1 MSEEKKHILQSL
13 FPPLLFI
20 ILMWTVKSG
29 EIISNFDLHFLGV
42 YPQKIYGIPG
52 IITSP
57 LIHADLKHLAAN
69 SFPLL
74 VLGGSLLFFYR
85 EIALKSLALI
95 YILPGLF
102 VWFGGREAYHIGAS
116 GVVYGLA
123 GFLFFSGIFRR
134 EARLLALTLLVTFL
148 YGSLIWGIFPGFYPE
163 EKISFES
170 HFWGLVAGIIVAFYY
185 RKQGPER
192 KKYNW
197 EIEEELE
204 EQEVTRFDPSP
215 SEPAEYTVKY
225 VPPRKNNH

>member
-20 ILMWTVKSG
+20 VLLWTIKMG
-29 EIISNFDLHFLGV
+29 EMISNFDLSFLGV
-42 YPQKIYGIPG
+42 YPQNIFGIPG

-57 LIHADLKHLAAN
+57 LIHSDIKHLAAN
-69 SFPLL
+69 SVPLV

-148 YGSLIWGIFPGFYPE
+148 YGSLIWGIFPDFYPE
-163 EKISFES
+163 ERISFES
-170 HFWGLVAGIIVAFYY
+170 HFYGLVAGIVVAFYY

-197 EIEEELE
+197 ELEEELE
-204 EQEVTRFDPSP
+204 EQEDTGFQPP
-215 SEPAEYTVKY
+215 HSEPDGYTIKY
-225 VPPRKNNH
+225 VPPRKNDH